1 MQQIKQ
7 RCCTRI
13 QLLYAETRT
22 RIVPNLYRY
31 TTFLLHLSAALHKKG
46 RKLSACVGSYP
57 TAEGG
62 ISVFYDP
69 AVINATCNV
78 VRVMNYDMYY
88 VGGRGVQS
96 LKSRPDCAGV
106 GPTSTVP
113 WAKFSMEWWSA
124 RVSVDK
130 LVMGLP
136 AYSNDYSALPHFG
149 GSNGTQQGVGPP
161 NEGAE
166 ALKGSVESTWEF
178 FDQIYVHHYSDATV
192 QGNPPR
198 IRYGTD
204 ARSTKSQLKT
214 ADALGI
220 KQVGFWTWN
229 SASAEMMDTLYNWT
243 AAKEFPTPPSVVA
256 SAATPALMPFD
267 ILPANASLPPVHRN
281 SDMVSW
287 GIAVG
292 KEGGKYHA
300 FLDVLVGGCS
310 LAYWQSNSQI
320 MHMTADAP
328 EGPFTMKEPVLPVFT
343 SNPSLTRAPDGTW
356 LLFSIGLGNVTG
368 VVPAQCSSDATGA
381 NSSADTGSSGY
392 GVDGYT
398 GNITTLHYSRSLN
411 GPWKVLQVPAAS
423 SGPFATTTAILPGFT
438 NPSAMALPN
447 GTIVVVGIPQ
457 GCCTD
462 GYVRSVLLS
471 RLERRHSQ
479 WLMSVPSTPL
489 SFTF

>member
-1 MQQIKQ
+1 MLSIKPVLVAVL
-7 RCCTRI
+7 I
-13 QLLYAETRT
+13 AGFSAAIAAGSDQLGHRSISTWYAAKDLKASLAELQLHSTSMTSLSLTAVGNASNTAEEKQAFMKAVAELGIDTYVLWGGDLNSFYTAEARDAT
-22 RIVPNLYRY
+22 VTKCLQMVADGHFTGIDLDFEHLPQNASVSNAY

-124 RVSVDK
+124 RVSVEK

-149 GSNGTQQGVGPP
+149 GGNGTQQGVGPP

-267 ILPANASLPPVHRN
+267 ILPANASLPP
-281 SDMVSW
+281 
-287 GIAVG
+287 
-292 KEGGKYHA
+292 
-300 FLDVLVGGCS
+300 
-310 LAYWQSNSQI
+310 
-320 MHMTADAP
+320 
-328 EGPFTMKEPVLPVFT
+328 
-343 SNPSLTRAPDGTW
+343 
-356 LLFSIGLGNVTG
+356 
-368 VVPAQCSSDATGA
+368 
-381 NSSADTGSSGY
+381 
-392 GVDGYT
+392 
-398 GNITTLHYSRSLN
+398 
-411 GPWKVLQVPAAS
+411 
-423 SGPFATTTAILPGFT
+423 
-438 NPSAMALPN
+438 
-447 GTIVVVGIPQ
+447 
-457 GCCTD
+457 
-462 GYVRSVLLS
+462 
-471 RLERRHSQ
+471 
-479 WLMSVPSTPL
+479 
-489 SFTF
+489 